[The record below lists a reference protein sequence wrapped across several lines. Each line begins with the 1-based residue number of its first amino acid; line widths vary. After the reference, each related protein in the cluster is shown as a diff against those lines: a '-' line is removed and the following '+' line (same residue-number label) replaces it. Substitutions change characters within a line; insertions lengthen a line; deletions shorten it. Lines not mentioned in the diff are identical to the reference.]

1 MGRRKDLTDAEKVII
16 IKELANSTTP
26 EVIANRINR
35 HVVTVNKFLNDPFRK
50 RKIRADYG
58 SRKSVSMRDLNSLKR
73 KLRKL
78 PGASSAKIFKEAGVL
93 SIAKSTRNRILARV
107 AETKCPKKNPLL
119 TTRHK
124 TLRINWAKTY
134 MKTDMKHVLFT
145 DESRATLDGPD
156 GWSRGW
162 VIRGDQC
169 PTRIRR
175 QQGGGGVM
183 LWAGIVGDELVGPFR
198 VQEGVKLTSNTY
210 CQFLKSFLEPWL
222 EDVPLS
228 RLRNL
233 IFMHDNAPS
242 HAAKATTQYLG
253 SIGFKNKTMMIWPPN
268 SPDLNPIENLWGI
281 VKRRVHADGKQ
292 YFSKDELWEAIK
304 QAADSIP
311 RSLISK
317 LTESVNERLFDIIR
331 LNGSHVGK

>member
-1 MGRRKDLTDAEKVII
+1 M
-16 IKELANSTTP
+16 
-26 EVIANRINR
+26 
-35 HVVTVNKFLNDPFRK
+35 
-50 RKIRADYG
+50 
-58 SRKSVSMRDLNSLKR
+58 KR

-78 PGASSAKIFKEAGVL
+78 PRATSARIFKEAGVPDI
-93 SIAKSTRNRILARV
+93 SKSTRNRILAKM
-107 AETKCPKKNPLL
+107 AEIKCPKKIPLL
-119 TTRHK
+119 TRRHR
-124 TLRINWAKTY
+124 TLRIDWAKTY

-175 QQGGGGVM
+175 QQGGGEVM

-198 VQEGVKLTSNTY
+198 VKEGVKLTSQTY

-222 EDVPLS
+222 EDVPLASLRSRDADVDDAVKNGCCAHLWTCHAILTPFSRRHRRPRRVILSSLLS

-242 HAAKATTQYLG
+242 HAAKATTQYLE

-268 SPDLNPIENLWGI
+268 SPDLNPIENLWAI
-281 VKRRVHADGKQ
+281 VKQRVYAVGKQ
-292 YFSKDELWEAIK
+292 YSSKDALWEAIK

-311 RSLISK
+311 RSLLRK
-317 LTESVNERLFDIIR
+317 LTESVNERLFDVIR